1 MREENTAMK
10 WLRKLGSLPGRLL
23 AKLGWQRRD
32 ELKSAH
38 WKRASALYRWQQ
50 HNKTTRR

>member
-1 MREENTAMK
+1 MIMK
-10 WLRKLGSLPGRLL
+10 LLKTLCSLPGKLL
-23 AKLGWQRRD
+23 EASGWLKGD